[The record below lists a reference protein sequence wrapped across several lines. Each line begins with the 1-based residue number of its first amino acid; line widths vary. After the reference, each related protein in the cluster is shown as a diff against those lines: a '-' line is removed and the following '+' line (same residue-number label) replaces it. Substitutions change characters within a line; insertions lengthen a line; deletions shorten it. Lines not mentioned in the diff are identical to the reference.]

1 MKNILL
7 VMLIIGAVIL
17 LTLGLA
23 EAISPFVNQARIE
36 AYGY

>member
-1 MKNILL
+1 MKDIIIAL
-7 VMLIIGAVIL
+7 LIIGAVIL